1 MAQHQA
7 GGSGMGSCGPPAFC
21 TLQGETRCMMFPPQ
35 SPSGLSSSPKGCE
48 RLITVPKQSALGGWR
63 KGSRCGQS
71 GDICRRSQ
79 ASTNIWPPHASHC
92 VREVFASG
100 PNTDFCLDARRYR
113 RGDEMFTAKESTRLF
128 EMSRR
133 LRELHIRKAAAQSN
147 GDREEIDELQAEID
161 ALTNYCNNVLDADTA
176 V

>member
-48 RLITVPKQSALGGWR
+48 RLITVQKQSALGDG
-63 KGSRCGQS
+63 GNGAAALGPATFS
-71 GDICRRSQ
+71 GDRKRVRTYGRRMRRTAFAKS
-79 ASTNIWPPHASHC
+79 ST
-92 VREVFASG
+92 SG

-113 RGDEMFTAKESTRLF
+113 RGGEMFTAKESTRLL